1 MLSDQ
6 SNYHFRLINKFR
18 YLKYKYFEKNKLSK
32 FIDLIKYGVI
42 PRPHY
47 ALGLLLAAHQAHSL
61 GIKKISVIEF
71 GCWNCD
77 GLIDLENYIDDIKN
91 LFDMEFQVFGFD
103 LGDGHPNYNFDK
115 RDRLYEMQ
123 EGLYPF
129 NKKSNLK
136 KLKYSQLILGDVKD
150 TLKNFIETK
159 INNSPIGFISFD
171 LGLYN
176 STKYAMEILN
186 KNEKFFLPRT
196 NLYFDN
202 NYFVLNNE
210 GDILAQN
217 EFNKNNERKISEI
230 GELAEQMSLF
240 WNKWIFLGKRMK
252 ILSIQSHQKFNDYY
266 EPKIMKLL
274 IKNLP

>member
-6 SNYHFRLINKFR
+6 SNIHFKLLNRFLYYKFK
-18 YLKYKYFEKNKLSK
+18 LFSKKKLSK
-32 FIDLIKYGVI
+32 FVELIKYGII
-42 PRPHY
+42 PRPQY

-71 GCWNCD
+71 GCWNCE

-91 LFDMEFQVFGFD
+91 LFDLEFQVFGFE

-123 EGLYPF
+123 PGLYPF
-129 NKKSNLK
+129 IKTNNLK
-136 KLKYSQLILGDVKD
+136 KLKYSELILGDVKD
-150 TLKNFIETK
+150 TLKDFLKTK
-159 INNSPIGFISFD
+159 VINSPIGFISFD
-171 LGLYN
+171 FGLYN

-186 KNEKFFLPRT
+186 KEEKFFLPRT

-210 GDILAQN
+210 GDILAEN
-217 EFNKNNERKISEI
+217 EFSEHNDRKICEI

-240 WNKWIFLGKRMK
+240 WPKWIFLGKRMK
-252 ILSIQSHQKFNDYY
+252 ILSIQNHQKFNNYY
-266 EPKIMKLL
+266 EQKIMRLL
-274 IKNLP
+274 NNNLP

>member
-1 MLSDQ
+1 M
-6 SNYHFRLINKFR
+6 
-18 YLKYKYFEKNKLSK
+18 
-32 FIDLIKYGVI
+32 
-42 PRPHY
+42 
-47 ALGLLLAAHQAHSL
+47 
-61 GIKKISVIEF
+61 
-71 GCWNCD
+71 
-77 GLIDLENYIDDIKN
+77 
-91 LFDMEFQVFGFD
+91 
-103 LGDGHPNYNFDK
+103 
-115 RDRLYEMQ
+115 
-123 EGLYPF
+123 
-129 NKKSNLK
+129 
-136 KLKYSQLILGDVKD
+136 KD

-240 WNKWIFLGKRMK
+240 
-252 ILSIQSHQKFNDYY
+252 
-266 EPKIMKLL
+266 
-274 IKNLP
+274 